1 MRNSTISV
9 VLLCLGG
16 FVWNGCSS
24 YDREQI
30 DVDRASEYTEILS
43 TPELVI
49 PSDMDAI
56 EVEDLWVVPD
66 IEDRPLAPFF
76 GNEVPRPR
84 PIVGDADLE
93 LVSIQN
99 LGPNRS
105 WVVVQRAPETVWP
118 VVKQWIQDAGIEIR
132 YEDRRNGSLF
142 SEPILFEGAEVDSP
156 RALIE
161 QGKLNVDISGGTDWM
176 AVQLEN
182 GFRRGSTEVHLRYV
196 NEPSDEAVTSI
207 EWPERSVSIDIE
219 RELLN
224 SLAQYDA
231 SGYVAPT
238 VSIEAANISLK
249 PKVEVVEDEDG
260 YPSLIFHVD
269 FTRAW
274 ATILKA
280 LNNAEID
287 ILSQESG
294 DRYFEVEVS
303 ENVLRIKKKDF
314 FRRLIRLG
322 NEGTN
327 KYPSTVRILI
337 EGSEDFE
344 DRYTIS
350 LANVESEDPLPVE
363 FARELLLILREHLI

>member
-1 MRNSTISV
+1 MKTV
-9 VLLCLGG
+9 VT
-16 FVWNGCSS
+16 
-24 YDREQI
+24 D
-30 DVDRASEYTEILS
+30 
-43 TPELVI
+43 
-49 PSDMDAI
+49 
-56 EVEDLWVVPD
+56 
-66 IEDRPLAPFF
+66 
-76 GNEVPRPR
+76 
-84 PIVGDADLE
+84 
-93 LVSIQN
+93 
-99 LGPNRS
+99 
-105 WVVVQRAPETVWP
+105 
-118 VVKQWIQDAGIEIR
+118 
-132 YEDRRNGSLF
+132 SLF
-142 SEPILFEGAEVDSP
+142 SEPILFEGAETDSP

-161 QGKLNVDISGGTDWM
+161 REKQKVDISGGTDWI

-182 GFRRGSTEVHLRYV
+182 GFRRSSTEVHLRFM
-196 NEPSDEAVTSI
+196 NESSEEDVTTT

-219 RELLN
+219 RALLN

-260 YPSLIFHVD
+260 YPSLIFYVD

-274 ATILKA
+274 ATIQKA

-294 DRYFEVEVS
+294 DRYFDVEVS
-303 ENVLRIKKKDF
+303 EDVLRIKKKDF

-322 NEGTN
+322 NEGNN

-337 EGSEDFE
+337 EESEDSE
-344 DRYTIS
+344 DRYTIT

>member
-1 MRNSTISV
+1 MKNSTTTV
-9 VLLCLGG
+9 VFLLFGG
-16 FVWNGCSS
+16 FLWNGCSS
-24 YDREQI
+24 FDREHI
-30 DVDRASEYTEILS
+30 DVDRASVYTEIQS

-49 PSDMDAI
+49 PSHMDPI
-56 EVEDLWVVPD
+56 EVEDLWVVPE

-76 GNEVPRPR
+76 GNEVPRPM
-84 PIVGDADLE
+84 PIVGPTDLD

-118 VVKQWIQDAGIEIR
+118 VIKQWIQDSGIVIR

-142 SEPILFEGAEVDSP
+142 SEPMSFEGTQPDSP
-156 RALIE
+156 RTLIE
-161 QGKLNVDISGGTDWM
+161 QGKQNADISGGTDWM

-182 GFRRGSTEVHLRYV
+182 GFRRSSTEVHLRYM
-196 NEPSDEAVTSI
+196 NEPSDEVVTTT
-207 EWPERSVSIDIE
+207 EWPEKSVSIDIE
-219 RELLN
+219 RALLN
-224 SLAQYDA
+224 NLAQYDA

-238 VSIEAANISLK
+238 VSIEATNISLK
-249 PKVEVVEDEDG
+249 PKVEVVEDEQG
-260 YPSLIFHVD
+260 FPSLRFHVD

-274 ATILKA
+274 ATIQKA
-280 LNNAEID
+280 LNNAEIN

-303 ENVLRIKKKDF
+303 ETALRNKQKNF

-337 EGSEDFE
+337 EGSD
-344 DRYTIS
+344 DSDDVYTIR
-350 LANVESEDPLPVE
+350 LINVESEDRLPVE
-363 FARELLLILREHLI
+363 FARQLLLILREHLI

>member
-1 MRNSTISV
+1 MRHSTISV

-30 DVDRASEYTEILS
+30 DAERASDYTEIHT

-49 PSDMDAI
+49 PSHMDAI
-56 EVEDLWVVPD
+56 EVEDLWVVPE

-84 PIVGDADLE
+84 PIVGDSDLE

-118 VVKQWIQDAGIEIR
+118 VMKQWIQDAGIEIR
-132 YEDRRNGSLF
+132 QEDRRNGSLF
-142 SEPILFEGAEVDSP
+142 SEPITFEDAEADSP
-156 RALIE
+156 RALID
-161 QGKLNVDISGGTDWM
+161 QGKLDVEISGGTDWI

-182 GFRRGSTEVHLRYV
+182 GFRRGSTEVHVRYV
-196 NEPSDEAVTSI
+196 NESSDAEVTSI

-219 RELLN
+219 RALLN
-224 SLAQYDA
+224 NLAKYDA

-249 PKVEVVEDEDG
+249 PKVEVVEDEEG
-260 YPSLIFHVD
+260 FPALIFHVD

-274 ATILKA
+274 ATIQKA

-287 ILSQESG
+287 ILSQDSANS
-294 DRYFEVEVS
+294 YFEVEVS
-303 ENVLRIKKKDF
+303 ENVLRSKQKSF

-327 KYPSTVRILI
+327 KYPSTVRILM
-337 EGSEDFE
+337 EASEDVE
-344 DRYTIS
+344 DMYTIK
-350 LANVESEDPLPVE
+350 LTNVESEDSIPVE